1 MNHNLILYIHWQMK
15 YPKHISSY
23 PRIENIT
30 SLDSFS
36 LSSFT
41 VAVKERLNLFRQ
53 TYIKMED
60 MTPKQILFNLAIVGR
75 DPD

>member
-36 LSSFT
+36 FASFT

-60 MTPKQILFNLAIVGR
+60 MTPKQILFNLAVVGR

>member
-1 MNHNLILYIHWQMK
+1 MHWQIK
-15 YPKHISSY
+15 YPKQISSY

-36 LSSFT
+36 LASFT
-41 VAVKERLNLFRQ
+41 VAVKERLNLFRP

>member
-1 MNHNLILYIHWQMK
+1 MHWQIT
-15 YPKHISSY
+15 YPKQISSY

-36 LSSFT
+36 LASFT
-41 VAVKERLNLFRQ
+41 VAVEERLNLFRQ